1 MDSQAV
7 TKTDRARSLDQNIQR
22 LREQLDGLKK
32 HLMTEP
38 SAEILNEFDAATE
51 DLLSEAFG
59 SSSPLLDTYEYAEV
73 GEAAG
78 LMNLTDEAPEGTDSQ
93 SQRETIRQ
101 RLRVLESAIA
111 ELEGRRSSLTQE
123 TRKRKATGPRVSDFM
138 ASTVRAISL
147 DATLREA
154 GKCLQKWKI
163 GSLLV
168 ISLDA
173 TLREAGKCLQK
184 WKIGSLLVQSGDEY
198 IGFISETELT
208 REVVASGTD
217 ATTTTVKTC
226 MREPLVTIETSD
238 PIVEAVR
245 LMKEK
250 GTRHLAVT
258 ESGRIVGVVSVS
270 DVLRYYSGVV

>member
-7 TKTDRARSLDQNIQR
+7 TKTDRALSLDKDIQR
-22 LREQLDGLKK
+22 LRQQLDGLKK

-38 SAEILNEFDAATE
+38 SAEILNEFDAKTE

-78 LMNLTDEAPEGTDSQ
+78 LINLPDEASEGTDSQ

-111 ELEGRRSSLTQE
+111 ELEGRRASLAQE

-138 ASTVRAISL
+138 ASSVRAISL

-154 GKCLQKWKI
+154 GQ
-163 GSLLV
+163 S
-168 ISLDA
+168 
-173 TLREAGKCLQK
+173 LQK

-198 IGFISETELT
+198 IGYISETELT

-258 ESGRIVGVVSVS
+258 ESGRIVGVLSVS

>member
-1 MDSQAV
+1 MKSQAAA
-7 TKTDRARSLDQNIQR
+7 KPERAHSLDQDIQR
-22 LREQLDGLKK
+22 LRQQLDALKQ
-32 HLMTEP
+32 HVMNEP
-38 SAEILNEFDAATE
+38 SAEVLDEFDAIAE
-51 DLLSEAFG
+51 DMLAEIFG
-59 SSSPLLDTYEYAEV
+59 SSSSLLDTYEYAEV

-78 LMNLTDEAPEGTDSQ
+78 LLNLTDEAPEGMNAQ

-101 RLRVLESAIA
+101 RHRVLESAVA
-111 ELEGRRSSLTQE
+111 DLEARRASLAKETQ
-123 TRKRKATGPRVSDFM
+123 KRKTTGPRVSDFM
-138 ASTVRAISL
+138 AGSVRAISL

-154 GKCLQKWKI
+154 GQ
-163 GSLLV
+163 S
-168 ISLDA
+168 
-173 TLREAGKCLQK
+173 LQK

-198 IGFISETELT
+198 IGSISETELT
-208 REVVASGTD
+208 NEVVASGAD

-245 LMKEK
+245 HMKEK

-270 DVLRYYSGVV
+270 DVIRYYSGVV

>member
-1 MDSQAV
+1 MESPSV
-7 TKTDRARSLDQNIQR
+7 TKTDRAQSLDQDIHR
-22 LREQLDGLKK
+22 LRQQLDVLKK

-38 SAEILNEFDAATE
+38 SAETLNEFDAVTE
-51 DLLSEAFG
+51 DLLAEAFG
-59 SSSPLLDTYEYAEV
+59 SSSHLLDTYEYAEV

-78 LMNLTDEAPEGTDSQ
+78 LMNLPDEAPEGTDSQ

-111 ELEGRRSSLTQE
+111 DLEGRRASLAQA
-123 TRKRKATGPRVSDFM
+123 TRKRTNTGPRVSDFM
-138 ASTVRAISL
+138 AGTVRSISL

-154 GKCLQKWKI
+154 GQ
-163 GSLLV
+163 
-168 ISLDA
+168 
-173 TLREAGKCLQK
+173 CLQK

-198 IGFISETELT
+198 IGSISETELT
-208 REVVASGTD
+208 SEVVASGTD

-245 LMKEK
+245 LMKER
-250 GTRHLAVT
+250 GTRHLAVI

>member
-1 MDSQAV
+1 M
-7 TKTDRARSLDQNIQR
+7 KTQSVSKPDRAQSLDQDIHR
-22 LREQLDGLKK
+22 LRQQLDALKK
-32 HLMTEP
+32 HLMHEP
-38 SAEILNEFDAATE
+38 SAEILNEFDGTTE
-51 DLLSEAFG
+51 DILAEVFG

-78 LMNLTDEAPEGTDSQ
+78 LLNLTDEAPEGTNSQ

-101 RLRVLESAIA
+101 RHRVEAK
-111 ELEGRRSSLTQE
+111 
-123 TRKRKATGPRVSDFM
+123 KRKTTGPRVSDFM
-138 ASTVRAISL
+138 ASKVRAISL

-154 GKCLQKWKI
+154 GQ
-163 GSLLV
+163 
-168 ISLDA
+168 
-173 TLREAGKCLQK
+173 CLQK

-198 IGFISETELT
+198 IGSISETELT
-208 REVVASGTD
+208 SEVVASGTD
-217 ATTTTVKTC
+217 AITTTVKTC

-245 LMKEK
+245 LMRAK

-270 DVLRYYSGVV
+270 DVIRYYSGVV

>member
-1 MDSQAV
+1 MKTQSV
-7 TKTDRARSLDQNIQR
+7 TKPDRAQSLDQDIHR
-22 LREQLDGLKK
+22 LRQQLDALKK
-32 HLMTEP
+32 HLMHEP
-38 SAEILNEFDAATE
+38 SADILNEFDAVTE
-51 DLLSEAFG
+51 DMLAEVFG
-59 SSSPLLDTYEYAEV
+59 SSSPFLDTYEYAEV

-78 LMNLTDEAPEGTDSQ
+78 LLNLTDEAPEGTNSE

-101 RLRVLESAIA
+101 RHRVLESAIA
-111 ELEGRRSSLTQE
+111 DLESRRASLAKE
-123 TRKRKATGPRVSDFM
+123 AKKRKTTGPRVSDFM
-138 ASTVRAISL
+138 ASTVRTISL

-154 GKCLQKWKI
+154 GQ
-163 GSLLV
+163 
-168 ISLDA
+168 
-173 TLREAGKCLQK
+173 CLQK

-198 IGFISETELT
+198 IGSISETELT
-208 REVVASGTD
+208 SEVVASGTD

-270 DVLRYYSGVV
+270 DVIRYYSGVV

>member
-1 MDSQAV
+1 MQTQPS
-7 TKTDRARSLDQNIQR
+7 TKSDRAQSLDQDIRRVRQ
-22 LREQLDGLKK
+22 QLDALKN
-32 HLMTEP
+32 HLMNEP
-38 SAEILNEFDAATE
+38 ATDVLNEFDAATE
-51 DLLSEAFG
+51 DMLADVFG

-78 LMNLTDEAPEGTDSQ
+78 LLNLTDEAPEGTESQ

-101 RLRVLESAIA
+101 RHRVLESAIA
-111 ELEGRRSSLTQE
+111 DLESRRAALAKE
-123 TRKRKATGPRVSDFM
+123 TKKRKASGPRVSDFM
-138 ASTVRAISL
+138 ASKVRSISL

-154 GKCLQKWKI
+154 GQ
-163 GSLLV
+163 SL
-168 ISLDA
+168 
-173 TLREAGKCLQK
+173 KK

-198 IGFISETELT
+198 IGSISETELT
-208 REVVASGTD
+208 SEVVASGTD

-270 DVLRYYSGVV
+270 DVIRYYSGVV

>member
-1 MDSQAV
+1 MKSQSA
-7 TKTDRARSLDQNIQR
+7 TKSDRAQSLDQDIHR
-22 LREQLDGLKK
+22 LRQQLDALKK
-32 HLMTEP
+32 HLMNEP
-38 SAEILNEFDAATE
+38 PAEILNEFDAVTE
-51 DLLSEAFG
+51 DLLAEVFG

-78 LMNLTDEAPEGTDSQ
+78 LLNLTDEAPEGTNSQ

-101 RLRVLESAIA
+101 RHRVLESAIA
-111 ELEGRRSSLTQE
+111 DLESRRASLAKE
-123 TRKRKATGPRVSDFM
+123 AKKRKTTGPRVSDFM
-138 ASTVRAISL
+138 ASTVRGISL

-154 GKCLQKWKI
+154 GQ
-163 GSLLV
+163 
-168 ISLDA
+168 
-173 TLREAGKCLQK
+173 CLQK

-198 IGFISETELT
+198 IGSISETELT
-208 REVVASGTD
+208 SEVVASGTD

-270 DVLRYYSGVV
+270 DVIRYYSGVV

>member
-1 MDSQAV
+1 MKPQAV
-7 TKTDRARSLDQNIQR
+7 TKPDRAQSLDQDINR
-22 LREQLDGLKK
+22 LRQQLEALKQ
-32 HLMTEP
+32 HLMNEP
-38 SAEILNEFDAATE
+38 SADVLNEFDAGTE
-51 DLLSEAFG
+51 DMLADIFG

-78 LMNLTDEAPEGTDSQ
+78 LLNLTDEAPEGTNSE

-101 RLRVLESAIA
+101 RHRVLESAIA
-111 ELEGRRSSLTQE
+111 DLESRRASLAKE
-123 TRKRKATGPRVSDFM
+123 TKKRKTTGPRVSDFM
-138 ASTVRAISL
+138 AHTVRTISL

-154 GKCLQKWKI
+154 GQ
-163 GSLLV
+163 S
-168 ISLDA
+168 
-173 TLREAGKCLQK
+173 LQK

-198 IGFISETELT
+198 IGSISETELT
-208 REVVASGTD
+208 SEVVASGTD

-226 MREPLVTIETSD
+226 MREPLVMIETSD

-270 DVLRYYSGVV
+270 DVLRYYSGVA

>member
-1 MDSQAV
+1 MTSQAA
-7 TKTDRARSLDQNIQR
+7 TKPDRAQSLDQDISR
-22 LREQLDGLKK
+22 LRQQLDALKQ
-32 HLMTEP
+32 HLMKEP
-38 SAEILNEFDAATE
+38 SADILNEFDAVTE
-51 DLLSEAFG
+51 DILSEVFG

-78 LMNLTDEAPEGTDSQ
+78 LLNLTNEAPEGTESQ

-101 RLRVLESAIA
+101 RHRVLESAIA
-111 ELEGRRSSLTQE
+111 DLESRRASLAKE
-123 TRKRKATGPRVSDFM
+123 AKKRKASGPSVADFM
-138 ASTVRAISL
+138 AHTVRAISM

-154 GKCLQKWKI
+154 GQ
-163 GSLLV
+163 SL
-168 ISLDA
+168 
-173 TLREAGKCLQK
+173 KK

-198 IGFISETELT
+198 IGSISETELT
-208 REVVASGTD
+208 SEVVASGTD

-238 PIVEAVR
+238 TIVEAVR

-270 DVLRYYSGVV
+270 DVIRYYSGVV